1 MAIAGDNAVCAVGQ
15 AEQFRAATATLA
27 PSELVPAAPT
37 VSPAP
42 VATAEPR
49 PQWLDRGRIPC
60 LDGLRAFSIALVF
73 LEHISLVVS
82 RGHAG
87 GHAPLD
93 GVAWYFGNV
102 GGVGVDVFFAI
113 SGFLITLLLIREYN
127 RANTISLKGFYT
139 RRFLRLMP
147 AAFVFIG
154 TIFALQLAGRL
165 HLTGRNW
172 GHVLTYTAN
181 FDPRPAW
188 QTGHLWSLS
197 IEEQFYFVWPIA
209 LLFLGPRRAGIAA
222 LVWLIGAPVLRFVL
236 LRLHPHDVGRFDFWT
251 PVRVDCIAA
260 GCLLALL
267 AGDERFR
274 RLTRA
279 SRPVAAVLVVGA
291 VFLIFASYVA
301 GDLVPLYGM
310 TVAHSVRAACILA
323 IIWLSINHASS
334 AWGRLLEWRLLVGI
348 GILSYSLYLWQ
359 QLFLGPNSGWSPASI
374 SLNVGLAVAAALGS
388 YFLVERPFLRIKERA
403 GKRAA

>member
-1 MAIAGDNAVCAVGQ
+1 MGQ
-15 AEQFRAATATLA
+15 ATQFRAATAPLA
-27 PSELVPAAPT
+27 PPEPVQAATAVPAA
-37 VSPAP
+37 
-42 VATAEPR
+42 VAVVKEPR

-73 LEHISLVVS
+73 LEHISLIVT
-82 RGHAG
+82 RGHHVRHG
-87 GHAPLD
+87 PRE

-113 SGFLITLLLIREYN
+113 SGFLITLLLVRELN
-127 RANTISLKGFYT
+127 RADTISLKGFYT

-147 AAFVFIG
+147 AAIVFIG

-172 GHVLTYTAN
+172 AHVLTYTAN
-181 FDPRPAW
+181 FDPQPAW

-209 LLFLGPRRAGIAA
+209 LLLLGPRRAGIAA
-222 LVWLIGAPVLRFVL
+222 FAWLIGAPLFRFAL
-236 LRLHPHDVGRFDFWT
+236 LRLHPHDMGRFDFWT

-260 GCLLALL
+260 GCLLAVA
-267 AGDERFR
+267 AGDDRFR
-274 RLTRA
+274 RMTRT
-279 SRPVAAVLVVGA
+279 SPRLAAALVGA
-291 VFLIFASYVA
+291 AAFTMFASYVA
-301 GDLVPLYGM
+301 GYLVPLYGV
-310 TVAHSVRAACILA
+310 TVGHSVRAACVVA
-323 IIWLSINHASS
+323 IIWLSINHAAST
-334 AWGRLLEWRLLVGI
+334 WGRLLEWRLLVGI

-359 QLFLGPNSGWSPASI
+359 QLFLGRDSGSSPATI
-374 SLNVGLAVAAALGS
+374 LLNVGLAVAAALGS